1 MHKLLF
7 FSRSFSSWDTNFSF
21 QQTYLVMR
29 LHKPSF
35 SADLS
40 LHGTTTYLFCRSFTS
55 QDTNLSFQQTCL
67 VTEHKP
73 FFSAD
78 LALHGTYKPFFSA
91 DLSRHGTQTS
101 FLADLSRHW
110 TQTCLFFICFIKTTG
125 FPNNIENRIYIR
137 GEFRESLGLNFA

>member
-1 MHKLLF
+1 MGQQPIF
-7 FSRSFSSWDTNFSF
+7 FAGLSRHRT
-21 QQTYLVMR
+21 QTYL
-29 LHKPSF
+29 F
-35 SADLS
+35 SRPVS
-40 LHGTTTYLFCRSFTS
+40 SRNIS
-55 QDTNLSFQQTCL
+55 LSFQQTCL

-101 FLADLSRHW
+101 FSADLSRHW